1 MKYLI
6 IFFVFSITFLV
17 MQALSRSKYIKNLFD
32 RFGVMLTRRAFPDYS
47 ESTFNLFGLLRILF
61 AIVILHRSFNGWIYL
76 LPEEQLELQGLI
88 YILELL
94 MAFFLLFGFLTQYV
108 LLFFIGFM
116 WQVGEKITQTVTLG
130 NDVAAMLAVFFLFSQ
145 AGKNLSL
152 DSLILKFKPQLT
164 SYFFY
169 KRNTP
174 SSSALA
180 IYKTIALLSYWLIC
194 CYSLANHLNEEAW
207 MTGLTGPLLLSSSF
221 MSPFHDTFSLI
232 FSNSPFLVYLSRVSL
247 WLMMIWYILIIP
259 FVLLGGI
266 FRTYIILWGLL
277 FFILSTFFLGL
288 GSLGEIEIILWTALF
303 WPTSWGLK
311 GSKSIFIFYDDKCNL
326 CDRTLQF
333 FCFVDIFSIIKPKPA
348 SLNISDLSRWGISYK
363 QALTDL
369 YAVDTKNKKIV
380 SGYDMYF
387 FLSRRIICLFP
398 LFPLFAI
405 GYLFNIGP
413 KIYSFIAKRRKDLFG
428 VCIIPRNKIDH
439 LDRPVSSDINNFE
452 AGVISHVLLLGV
464 VFFLTIPLPFLGENP
479 LTRILPVNLSS
490 AAHVYGITPI
500 NVFNKEDLSMTEN
513 WFVLL
518 DSENQLLPVL
528 NYDGS
533 RGYLHKSDKIY
544 FGNTLTFRRLAIGSE
559 GCLFEE
565 HRKKIIYLAEVAL
578 NSTGKSREMSNIKYI
593 QFHQPPPDFNLLK
606 NENLYREN
614 EISTICE
621 RVFSLIERT

>member
-1 MKYLI
+1 
-6 IFFVFSITFLV
+6 
-17 MQALSRSKYIKNLFD
+17 MQALSRSQHIKNLFD
-32 RFGVMLTRRAFPDYS
+32 KFGMALTRRAFPDYS
-47 ESTFNLFGLLRILF
+47 ESAFNLFGLLRILF
-61 AIVILHRSFNGWIYL
+61 AIVILNRSFNGWIFL
-76 LPEEQLELQGLI
+76 LPEEQFELQGLI

-94 MAFFLLFGFLTQYV
+94 MAFLLLLGFLTQYV

-116 WQVGEKITQTVTLG
+116 WQIGEKITQTATLG
-130 NDVAAMLAVFFLFSQ
+130 NDVAAILAVFFLFSQ

-152 DSLILKFKPQLT
+152 DSIILKFKPQLNF
-164 SYFFY
+164 YFFY
-169 KRNTP
+169 KRNPP

-180 IYKTIALLSYWLIC
+180 IYKTIALFSYWLVC

-221 MSPFHDTFSLI
+221 MSPFHETFSLI
-232 FSNSPFLVYLSRVSL
+232 FSNSPFSVYLSRVSL
-247 WLMMIWYILIIP
+247 WLMMIWYSLVIP
-259 FVLLGGI
+259 FVLLGGM
-266 FRTYIILWGLL
+266 FRAYIILWGIL

-303 WPTSWGLK
+303 WPSKWGLK

-326 CDRTLQF
+326 CDKTLQF
-333 FCFVDIFSIIKPKPA
+333 FCFVDIFSNIKPMPA
-348 SLNISDLSRWGISYK
+348 SLNISELSRWGISYE

-369 YAVDTKNKKIV
+369 YAVDTKNNTIF

-398 LFPLFAI
+398 LFPLLAI

-413 KIYSFIAKRRKDLFG
+413 KIYGFIAKRRKDLFG
-428 VCIIPRNKIDH
+428 VCVIPRNKIDH

-452 AGVISHVLLLGV
+452 TGVISHVLLLGMIY
-464 VFFLTIPLPFLGENP
+464 FLTIPLPFLGENP
-479 LTRILPVNLSS
+479 LIKIFPVSLSS

-500 NVFNKEDLSMTEN
+500 SVFNKEDLSMTEN

-528 NYDGS
+528 NYNGS
-533 RGYLHKSDKIY
+533 RGYLHKSDKVY
-544 FGNTLTFRRLAIGSE
+544 FGNTLIFRRLAIGTE

-565 HRKKIIYLAEVAL
+565 HREKITYLAKVAL
-578 NSTGKSREMSNIKYI
+578 NSTKKSRDIGTLKYI
-593 QFHQPPPDFNLLK
+593 QFHQPPPDFELLK
-606 NENLYREN
+606 EKNLYQEN
-614 EISTICE
+614 KILTTCE
-621 RVFSLIERT
+621 RVFSLEEE